1 MSLASR
7 RWGLA
12 DRQETILPDGLR
24 FVKAELTPILC
35 LAQHWL
41 AVWDQLRRARSG
53 AFGLGKD
60 PPSEGYNSSS
70 VLPSSCRSGSTKG
83 GR

>member
-41 AVWDQLRRARSG
+41 AVWDPAPASAL
-53 AFGLGKD
+53 
-60 PPSEGYNSSS
+60 
-70 VLPSSCRSGSTKG
+70 
-83 GR
+83 